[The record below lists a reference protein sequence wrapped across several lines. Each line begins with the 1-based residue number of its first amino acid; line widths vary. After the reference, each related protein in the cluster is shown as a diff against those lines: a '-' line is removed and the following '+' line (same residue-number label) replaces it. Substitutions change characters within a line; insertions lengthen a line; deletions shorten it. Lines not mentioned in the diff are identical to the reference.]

1 MKSVHRLRE
10 QKDFTHLFRTGRRV
24 HTPFFSFVVVKTDK
38 KDTKLACIVSKST
51 VKSAVV
57 RNRLRRRVKEWFRVR
72 APAPRDPAL
81 IAVIITKKA
90 LSAPRALFYEEL
102 EKGIKQCV
110 R

>member
-24 HTPFFSFVVVKTDK
+24 NTPFFSFVALKSGK
-38 KDTKLACIVSKST
+38 KGTRLACIVSKNT

-72 APAPRDPAL
+72 APMPRDPVD
-81 IAVIITKKA
+81 IAIIVTKKA
-90 LSAPRALFYEEL
+90 VGAPRALFYEEL
-102 EKGIKQCV
+102 KKGITQYI